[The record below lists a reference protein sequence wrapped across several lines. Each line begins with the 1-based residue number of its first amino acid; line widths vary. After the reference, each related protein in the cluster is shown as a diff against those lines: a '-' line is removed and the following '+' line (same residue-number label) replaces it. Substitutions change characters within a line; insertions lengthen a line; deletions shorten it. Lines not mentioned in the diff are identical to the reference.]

1 MGKEFLEMQ
10 QEAARRLREMQSR
23 ARKEEKNE
31 AQAPS
36 APEKGNAEAIRPK
49 KRPVSFLNALDLNR
63 LTEEGDGL
71 ILLVILLLI
80 YEESTD
86 ELLILALLYILM

>member
-1 MGKEFLEMQ
+1 MQ

-31 AQAPS
+31 VQASS
-36 APEKGNAEAIRPK
+36 ATEKDRVETVRPK
-49 KRPVSFLNALDLNR
+49 KRPGSFLGALDLNR

>member
-1 MGKEFLEMQ
+1 
-10 QEAARRLREMQSR
+10 MQSR